1 MNVQEHT
8 MCKTTHFARKMGG
21 QNFHEF
27 NAVLTSRDYIQPL
40 WSEISVLLSL
50 VSELECILVGKF
62 CIFSTKMA
70 VVEKVSL

>member
-1 MNVQEHT
+1 

-21 QNFHEF
+21 KNFHEF

-40 WSEISVLLSL
+40 WSEISVLLPL
-50 VSELECILVGKF
+50 NFELESILVGKF

-70 VVEKVSL
+70 VF